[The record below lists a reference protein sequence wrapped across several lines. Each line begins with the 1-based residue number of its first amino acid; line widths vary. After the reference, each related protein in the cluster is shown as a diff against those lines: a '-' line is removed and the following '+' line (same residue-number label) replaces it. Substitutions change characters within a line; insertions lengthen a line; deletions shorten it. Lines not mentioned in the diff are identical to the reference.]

1 MLDPVTSFHH
11 RPLRTL
17 SGVFQEALQT
27 LFELLIL
34 SLLLLGII
42 GLMFK
47 AFGAGGLVPR
57 LLHSAWQSGPGY
69 LAMAIVALVFAVAWV
84 KRAFYKR
91 PAAVG
96 RGGDML
102 VFSCLALG
110 AFFGLRL
117 IVTGGL

>member
-1 MLDPVTSFHH
+1 MLDPVTSFQH

-17 SGVFQEALQT
+17 SSVFHEAMQT

-57 LLHSAWQSGPGY
+57 LLHSAWQTGPGY
-69 LAMAIVALVFAVAWV
+69 LLAAVVALIVGAAWT

-96 RGGDML
+96 RSGDLL

-110 AFFGLRL
+110 AFFALRL
-117 IVTGGL
+117 ALTGGF

>member
-1 MLDPVTSFHH
+1 MLDPVTSFQH

-17 SGVFQEALQT
+17 SSVFHEALQT
-27 LFELLIL
+27 IFELLIL
-34 SLLLLGII
+34 SLLLGII

-47 AFGAGGLVPR
+47 AFGAGGLVPS
-57 LLHSAWQSGPGY
+57 LLQSAWHSGPGY
-69 LAMAIVALVFAVAWV
+69 LVLATVALVVGVAWI
-84 KRAFYKR
+84 KRAFYRR

-110 AFFGLRL
+110 AFFALRL
-117 IVTGGL
+117 VVTGGF

>member
-1 MLDPVTSFHH
+1 MLDPVTSFQH

-17 SGVFQEALQT
+17 SSVFHEALQT

-57 LLHSAWQSGPGY
+57 LLHSAWQTGPGT
-69 LAMAIVALVFAVAWV
+69 LVAAVVALILAVAWV

-96 RGGDML
+96 RSGDML

-110 AFFGLRL
+110 TFFALRL
-117 IVTGGL
+117 AVTGGL

>member
-1 MLDPVTSFHH
+1 MLDPVTSFQH

-17 SGVFQEALQT
+17 SSVFHEALQT
-27 LFELLIL
+27 IFELLIL

-47 AFGAGGLVPR
+47 AFGAGGLVPS
-57 LLHSAWQSGPGY
+57 LLQSAWHSGPGY
-69 LAMAIVALVFAVAWV
+69 LVLATVALVVGVAWI

-110 AFFGLRL
+110 AFFALRL
-117 IVTGGL
+117 VVTGGF

>member
-1 MLDPVTSFHH
+1 MLDPVTSFQH

-17 SGVFQEALQT
+17 SSVFHEALQT

-57 LLHSAWQSGPGY
+57 LLHSAWQTGPGY
-69 LAMAIVALVFAVAWV
+69 LVAAIVALIFGVAWI

-96 RGGDML
+96 RSGDML

-110 AFFGLRL
+110 AFFALRL
-117 IVTGGL
+117 AVTGGF